1 MRISVKVKLAAAFG
15 VVILLL
21 VVAAVSALN
30 GLTELNNSVNALVN
44 GPVKRQYLIQ
54 QVNLN
59 ALELMRQEKNL
70 ILAATEEDWT
80 RVSNNIEQAREN
92 IKKNGDEF
100 YAIASEEG
108 KKRFTVFRDNL
119 DKYYIVQNK
128 IRELAKIRSNDK
140 AASIAGGDGRK
151 AMYALLE
158 SFSPL
163 LNRVD
168 NASQPSAEQ
177 LRIAYQIRRITT
189 ELRASQGSLRQSMLT
204 SDDTET
210 QENLARAREQGTLA
224 RQLFDNLRRSVND
237 EDRRVLDIAG
247 EKLATWEALSAKM
260 IELSLI
266 NSDAKA
272 QALTTGESRKIFAQL
287 ESGLSEL
294 VSLQVK
300 FMEQA
305 KTDAAE
311 TYESLRAQL
320 LILVLASIVIAL
332 GAALYIAIS
341 ISRGLTKAVG
351 LADAVA
357 LGDLS
362 QTIQVN
368 SNDEIKDL
376 VNALNS
382 MTANLRATAHVAE
395 QISRGNLAVEAKRMS
410 DKDTLGIALETML
423 EKLRAVVSD
432 AMTAADNVAAGSQE
446 LSSASEQLSQGSTEQ
461 ASAAEEAS
469 ASMEEM
475 AANIKQNAENATQ
488 TEKIA
493 RQSAKDAQVSGEAVT
508 KTVAAMQ
515 TIAEKISIVQEIA
528 RQTDLLALN
537 AAVEAARAGEHGKGF
552 AVVASEVRKLA
563 ERSQGAAAEISSLSS
578 DSVKVAR
585 EAGDM
590 LSKLVPDIK
599 KTAELVEEI
608 SAACREQDIG
618 AEQINQAIQ
627 QLDKVTQQNSAASEE
642 MAATSEELASQA
654 EQLQD
659 TISYFTID
667 GQDSGRGRRPQTAR
681 QQGHHGPSRPA
692 AKPQRE
698 TAASRPKFTT
708 PSSSSGGKPRGV
720 KLDLES
726 GNPADDLD
734 SGYVQF

>member
-21 VVAAVSALN
+21 VVAASSALN
-30 GLTELNNSVNALVN
+30 GLSDINTNLSNLVN

-54 QVNLN
+54 QIEIS
-59 ALELMRQEKNL
+59 ATELIRQEKNL
-70 ILAATEEDWT
+70 LLAQDADDWQ
-80 RVSNNIEQAREN
+80 RVSNNIDNSREK
-92 IKKNGDEF
+92 IKKFGEEYF
-100 YAIASEEG
+100 AIASEEG
-108 KKRFTVFRDNL
+108 RRRFTETREIL
-119 DKYYIVQNK
+119 DKYYTVQNN

-140 AASIAGGDGRK
+140 AAELAGGDGRK
-151 AMYALLE
+151 AMISIID
-158 SFSPL
+158 SFGPL
-163 LNRVD
+163 LARVEGGG
-168 NASQPSAEQ
+168 QPTADQ
-177 LRIAYQIRRITT
+177 FRIAHQVRRITT
-189 ELRASQGSLRQSMLT
+189 ELRAAQGNLRQSMLT
-204 SDDTET
+204 SDDKETEVLV
-210 QENLARAREQGTLA
+210 NRAREQNILA
-224 RQLFDNLRRSVND
+224 RQLFDILRRSVND
-237 EDRRVLDIAG
+237 EDRRVLDVVN
-247 EKLATWEALSAKM
+247 EKLTMWESVSAKM
-260 IELSLI
+260 NELSMI
-266 NSDAKA
+266 NSESKA
-272 QALTTGESRKIFAQL
+272 QALTTGESRRLFIQL
-287 ESGLSEL
+287 ERSLNEL
-294 VSLQVK
+294 AELQVK
-300 FMEQA
+300 FMDQA
-305 KTDAAE
+305 KNSSIE
-311 TYESLRAQL
+311 TYESLRTQL
-320 LILVLASIVIAL
+320 LILVVASILIAV

-341 ISRGLTKAVG
+341 ISRGLGKAVG
-351 LADAVA
+351 LANAVA
-357 LGDLS
+357 VGDLGQNIEVS
-362 QTIQVN
+362 

-376 VNALNS
+376 VTALNA
-382 MTANLRATAHVAE
+382 MTANLRSTAHVAGE
-395 QISRGNLAVEAKRMS
+395 IAKGNLAIEAKRLS
-410 DKDTLGIALETML
+410 DKDRLGVALETML

-493 RQSAKDAQVSGEAVT
+493 RQSAKDAQVSGDAVT
-508 KTVAAMQ
+508 KTVSAMQ

-659 TISYFTID
+659 TISYFSID
-667 GQDSGRGRRPQTAR
+667 GQDSSRGRRTPTTR
-681 QQGHHGPSRPA
+681 QQAHHAPARPA
-692 AKPQRE
+692 AKTTPPR
-698 TAASRPKFTT
+698 AKFTA
-708 PSSSSGGKPRGV
+708 PGGAKPRGV

-726 GNPADDLD
+726 GKGADDLD

>member
-1 MRISVKVKLAAAFG
+1 KDHPKGVWVMRISVKVKLAAAFG

-54 QVNLN
+54 QINLS

-70 ILAATEEDWT
+70 ILAGTEEDWT
-80 RVSNNIEQAREN
+80 RVSNNIDQAREN
-92 IKKNGDEF
+92 LKKYGDDYF
-100 YAIASEEG
+100 AIASEEG
-108 KKRFTVFRDNL
+108 KKRFTVFRENL
-119 DKYYIVQNK
+119 DKYYTVQNK
-128 IRELAKIRSNDK
+128 IRDLAKIRSNDK
-140 AASIAGGDGRK
+140 GSAIAGGEGRK
-151 AMYALLE
+151 AMEALID
-158 SFSPL
+158 SFAPL
-163 LNRVD
+163 LNRVE
-168 NASQPSAEQ
+168 NSSQPNAEQ

-189 ELRASQGSLRQSMLT
+189 ELRAAQGSLRQSFMT
-204 SDDTET
+204 SDDKETEADLGYARDQT
-210 QENLARAREQGTLA
+210 ALAHK
-224 RQLFDNLRRSVND
+224 LFDSLRRSVNE
-237 EDRRVLDIAG
+237 EDRRVLDIAN
-247 EKLATWEALSAKM
+247 EKFATWDSLSAKM
-260 IELSLI
+260 VELSLI

-272 QALTTGESRKIFAQL
+272 QALTTGESRRIFIQL
-287 ESGLSEL
+287 ETGLSEL
-294 VSLQVK
+294 VNLQVK

-305 KTDAAE
+305 KVDSAQ
-311 TYESLRAQL
+311 TYDSLRAQL
-320 LILVLASIVIAL
+320 LILVVASILIAL

-341 ISRGLTKAVG
+341 ISRGLGKAVG
-351 LADAVA
+351 LANAVA
-357 LGDLS
+357 LGDLG
-362 QTIQVN
+362 QTIEVN

-376 VNALNS
+376 VNALNA
-382 MTANLRATAHVAE
+382 MTANLRSTAHAAE
-395 QISRGNLAVEAKRMS
+395 QIAKGNLSIEAKRMS
-410 DKDTLGIALETML
+410 DKDTLGIALETMI

-659 TISYFTID
+659 TISYFSID
-667 GQDSGRGRRPQTAR
+667 GQDSTRGRRPQTAR
-681 QQGHHGPSRPA
+681 HTGHHGPARPA
-692 AKPQRE
+692 AKSRE
-698 TAASRPKFTT
+698 TAPPARPKFST
-708 PSSSSGGKPRGV
+708 PSTGSKPRGV
-720 KLDLES
+720 KLD
-726 GNPADDLD
+726 
-734 SGYVQF
+734 